1 MYSEISNPEL
11 FKNQVLTELGK
22 STGLNNTSRSSVLTQ
37 LVDAVSE
44 SMVNVSKY
52 NASLIN
58 STFTELAS
66 GDLLTDNAYE
76 FGVLRN
82 VYSDLYVK
90 AEDQIVVLSTDDGN
104 IFPKFSHGKL
114 AIPKGRRYTIGNTT
128 IEVLTD
134 VYLQSDLYEIPL
146 SIRVI
151 SSSTTDIKNGA
162 AIDITDKKNINTSGL
177 KIKFKEPVYNQL
189 TEEDDNSLRS
199 RTMSAKMKVHGSSI
213 DSITGIVQYT
223 PLVKAFFIDEDQSS
237 GVIRVYI
244 ATDKTLKGEE
254 DSSFPHIRSKLLNTF
269 DAIGSA
275 EQSFQILQPQILKVY
290 PTFTYS
296 NTTEVMALG
305 AINQSFYSTYTPF
318 SKIIDVDAIKTEL
331 TSYGLN
337 VKIDALSLKSETYG
351 TSESASSGV
360 IEIPD
365 GYIVYFSATDAIGIE
380 EWSRIYLQI
389 S

>member
-1 MYSEISNPEL
+1 
-11 FKNQVLTELGK
+11 
-22 STGLNNTSRSSVLTQ
+22 
-37 LVDAVSE
+37 
-44 SMVNVSKY
+44 
-52 NASLIN
+52 
-58 STFTELAS
+58 
-66 GDLLTDNAYE
+66 
-76 FGVLRN
+76 
-82 VYSDLYVK
+82 
-90 AEDQIVVLSTDDGN
+90 
-104 IFPKFSHGKL
+104 
-114 AIPKGRRYTIGNTT
+114 
-128 IEVLTD
+128 
-134 VYLQSDLYEIPL
+134 
-146 SIRVI
+146 
-151 SSSTTDIKNGA
+151 
-162 AIDITDKKNINTSGL
+162 
-177 KIKFKEPVYNQL
+177 
-189 TEEDDNSLRS
+189 
-199 RTMSAKMKVHGSSI
+199 MSAKMKVHGSSI

-237 GVIRVYI
+237 GVVRVYI

-318 SKIIDVDAIKTEL
+318 SKIIDIDAIKAEL

-365 GYIVYFSATDAIGIE
+365 GYVIYFSAADALGIE
-380 EWSRIYLQI
+380 E
-389 S
+389 

>member
-104 IFPKFSHGKL
+104 TFPKFSHGKL
-114 AIPKGRRYTIGNTT
+114 TIPKGKRYTIGNTT

-162 AIDITDKKNINTSGL
+162 VIDITDKKNINTSGL

-213 DSITGIVQYT
+213 DAITGIVQYT

-237 GVIRVYI
+237 GVVRVYI

-331 TSYGLN
+331 TAYGLN

-365 GYIVYFSATDAIGIE
+365 GYVIYFSAADALGIE
-380 EWSRIYLQI
+380 E
-389 S
+389 

>member
-104 IFPKFSHGKL
+104 TFPKFSHGKL
-114 AIPKGRRYTIGNTT
+114 AIPKGKRYTIGNTT

-162 AIDITDKKNINTSGL
+162 VIDITDKKNINTSGL

-213 DSITGIVQYT
+213 DSITGIVQYI

-237 GVIRVYI
+237 GVVRVYI

-275 EQSFQILQPQILKVY
+275 EQSFQILQPQILKIY

-365 GYIVYFSATDAIGIE
+365 GYVIYFSAADALGIE
-380 EWSRIYLQI
+380 E
-389 S
+389 

>member
-1 MYSEISNPEL
+1 MYSEISNHEL

-104 IFPKFSHGKL
+104 TFPKFSHGKL
-114 AIPKGRRYTIGNTT
+114 AIPKGKRYTIGNTT

-162 AIDITDKKNINTSGL
+162 VIDITDKKNINTSGL

-213 DSITGIVQYT
+213 DSIAGIVQYT

-237 GVIRVYI
+237 GVVRVYI

-296 NTTEVMALG
+296 NTTEIMALG

-318 SKIIDVDAIKTEL
+318 SKIIDIDAIKTEL

-337 VKIDALSLKSETYG
+337 VKIDALSLKSEIYG

-365 GYIVYFSATDAIGIE
+365 GYIIYFSAADALGIE
-380 EWSRIYLQI
+380 E
-389 S
+389 

>member
-1 MYSEISNPEL
+1 MYSEISNTEL

-82 VYSDLYVK
+82 IYSDLYVK

-104 IFPKFSHGKL
+104 TFPKFSHGKL
-114 AIPKGRRYTIGNTT
+114 AIPKGKRYTIGNTT

-223 PLVKAFFIDEDQSS
+223 PLVKALFIDEDQAS
-237 GVIRVYI
+237 GVVRVYI

-275 EQSFQILQPQILKVY
+275 EQSFQILQPQILKIY

-380 EWSRIYLQI
+380 E
-389 S
+389 

>member
-104 IFPKFSHGKL
+104 TFPKFSHGKL
-114 AIPKGRRYTIGNTT
+114 AIPKGKRYTIGNTT

-213 DSITGIVQYT
+213 DSITGIVQYA

-237 GVIRVYI
+237 GVVRIYI

-254 DSSFPHIRSKLLNTF
+254 DSSFPNIRSKLLNTF

-318 SKIIDVDAIKTEL
+318 SKIIDIDAIKTEL

-351 TSESASSGV
+351 TSESSSSGV

-365 GYIVYFSATDAIGIE
+365 GYVIYFSAADALGIE
-380 EWSRIYLQI
+380 E
-389 S
+389 

>member
-76 FGVLRN
+76 FGILRN

-104 IFPKFSHGKL
+104 TFPKFSHGKL
-114 AIPKGRRYTIGNTT
+114 AIPKGKRYTIGNTT

-134 VYLQSDLYEIPL
+134 VYLQSDLYEMPL

-213 DSITGIVQYT
+213 DSITSIVQYT

-237 GVIRVYI
+237 GVVRVYI
-244 ATDKTLKGEE
+244 ATDKTLKGDE

-318 SKIIDVDAIKTEL
+318 SKIIDIDAIKAEL

-365 GYIVYFSATDAIGIE
+365 GYVIYFSAADALGIE
-380 EWSRIYLQI
+380 E
-389 S
+389 

>member
-11 FKNQVLTELGK
+11 FKSQVLTELGK

-104 IFPKFSHGKL
+104 TFPKFSHGKL
-114 AIPKGRRYTIGNTT
+114 AIPKGKRYTIGNTT

-162 AIDITDKKNINTSGL
+162 VIDITDKKNINTSGL

-223 PLVKAFFIDEDQSS
+223 PLVKVFFIDEDQSS
-237 GVIRVYI
+237 GVVRVYI

-318 SKIIDVDAIKTEL
+318 SKIIDIDAIKTEL

-365 GYIVYFSATDAIGIE
+365 GYVIYFSAADALGIE
-380 EWSRIYLQI
+380 E
-389 S
+389 

>member
-82 VYSDLYVK
+82 VYSNLYVK

-104 IFPKFSHGKL
+104 TFPKFSHGKL
-114 AIPKGRRYTIGNTT
+114 AIPKGKRYTIGNTT

-162 AIDITDKKNINTSGL
+162 VIDITDKKNINTSGL

-213 DSITGIVQYT
+213 YSITGIVQYT

-237 GVIRVYI
+237 GVVRVYI

-318 SKIIDVDAIKTEL
+318 SKIIDIDAIKTEL

-365 GYIVYFSATDAIGIE
+365 GYVIYFSAADALGIE
-380 EWSRIYLQI
+380 E
-389 S
+389 